1 MSNYTIGTLGDAG
14 TSSKRLFV
22 VGRNVYTVA
31 LSTLE
36 KLNEFGKQYMTIKRH
51 INKLTTQYKIKPRTD
66 VTTHLYHNML
76 RHVWLPEMEGFI
88 SGWGKG
94 LVLEDIRIVV
104 NGIEKNL
111 GLE

>member
-1 MSNYTIGTLGDAG
+1 MCY
-14 TSSKRLFV
+14 
-22 VGRNVYTVA
+22 
-31 LSTLE
+31 
-36 KLNEFGKQYMTIKRH
+36 H
-51 INKLTTQYKIKPRTD
+51 INSFIIPLSKISLIHKCEGI
-66 VTTHLYHNML
+66 VCCLHLYVFRVKDPIVVLFPNML
-76 RHVWLPEMEGFI
+76 RHVWLPEMEDFI